1 MTIIENPWIV
11 MSNGSQRRA
20 SMIHDIYWIREEIEG
35 KYGLKISLN
44 FLLEDGDLDI
54 SSIKLKNIEVF
65 ENKTSKKTH
74 LYLLLKDQSAYEL
87 FYQLC
92 NDLIIKAETTKN
104 EQGIIKILINRLNR
118 WKNLLVNNY
127 DKSVPLETQMGLFS
141 ELDTL
146 LNYVS
151 SKLPIEEAV
160 CSWGGPDA
168 DRQDFILENLAL
180 EVKSHRSG
188 KSECVTISNLHQLYS
203 TKENFILRVYSLD
216 KNENGITIEDLIQEI
231 KKLLLINEAY
241 KEIDLLEQKI
251 NQYGYFDSI
260 HQKYLTTFKVDKV
273 SIYNVTKEFPKLI
286 VDDIPGE
293 IINLK
298 YQIDLA
304 KCKNFL
310 LDEELSKG
318 MM

>member
-11 MSNGSQRRA
+11 MSSGSQRRA

-44 FLLEDGDLDI
+44 FLLEESDLDI
-54 SSIKLKNIEVF
+54 GSIKLKNIEVF
-65 ENKTSKKTH
+65 ENKTSKKTQF
-74 LYLLLKDQSAYEL
+74 YLLLKDQPAYEL

-92 NDLIIKAETTKN
+92 SDLIIKAEAIEN
-104 EQGIIKILINRLNR
+104 ERALVKVIFNRLNR
-118 WKNLLVNNY
+118 WKNLLVN
-127 DKSVPLETQMGLFS
+127 DFEKSVPLEIQMGLFS

-151 SKLPIEEAV
+151 SKQSIEDAV

-180 EVKSHRSG
+180 EVKSHKSG
-188 KSECVTISNLHQLYS
+188 KSECITISNLNQLFS
-203 TKENFILRVYSLD
+203 TKVNFLLRVYSLD

-231 KKLLLINEAY
+231 KKLLLINDSY
-241 KEIDLLEQKI
+241 KEIDLLEQKV

-260 HQKYLTTFKVDKV
+260 HQKDLITFKIDKI
-273 SIYNVTKEFPKLI
+273 SMYNISNEFPKLV
-286 VDDIPGE
+286 VDDIPKE

-304 KCKNFL
+304 KCKKFL
-310 LDEELSKG
+310 VDEDLSKG